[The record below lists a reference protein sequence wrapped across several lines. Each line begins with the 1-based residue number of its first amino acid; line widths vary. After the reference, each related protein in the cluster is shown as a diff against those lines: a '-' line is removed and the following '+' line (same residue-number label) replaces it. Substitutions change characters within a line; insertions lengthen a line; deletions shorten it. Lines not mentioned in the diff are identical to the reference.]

1 MTGAATC
8 DISYLPGYN
17 WRANL
22 LLSTGGPMSESKKD
36 RRNKAEKTG
45 HPVSPETTS
54 TLTLLDR
61 ARRGDDE
68 ALAILCGRYLPRL
81 RRWAGGRLPGY
92 ARGMLDTDDLV
103 QETLLRTIRQV
114 DNMHSRREGAFQVY
128 VRQVLLNRI
137 RDEARRPKRVLP
149 LTGDGPEP
157 VDLSASPLETLIGKG
172 TLERYEKA
180 LEKLSD
186 ADREAVVARIEFGG
200 TYREL
205 AEILGKPS
213 ADAARMAV
221 ARAMIRLA
229 EEMGDER

>member
-1 MTGAATC
+1 
-8 DISYLPGYN
+8 
-17 WRANL
+17 
-22 LLSTGGPMSESKKD
+22 
-36 RRNKAEKTG
+36 
-45 HPVSPETTS
+45 
-54 TLTLLDR
+54 
-61 ARRGDDE
+61 
-68 ALAILCGRYLPRL
+68 
-81 RRWAGGRLPGY
+81 
-92 ARGMLDTDDLV
+92 MLDTDDLI

-149 LTGDGPEP
+149 LPEDGPEP
-157 VDLSASPLETLIGKG
+157 VDPSASPLETLIGKG

-180 LEKLSD
+180 LERLSD
-186 ADREAVVARIEFGG
+186 GEREAVVARIEFGG

-205 AEILGKPS
+205 AEVLGKPS

-229 EEMGDER
+229 EEMGDD